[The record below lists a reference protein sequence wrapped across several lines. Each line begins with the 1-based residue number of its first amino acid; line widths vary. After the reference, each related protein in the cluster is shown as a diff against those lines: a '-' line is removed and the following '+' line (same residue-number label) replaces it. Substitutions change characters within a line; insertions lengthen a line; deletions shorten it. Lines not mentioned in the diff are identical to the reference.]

1 MLEPSGSIAARAAD
15 FSLLGDPK
23 VDLSPMESSRPRIE
37 WMDLVKG
44 TTVLVVVLFHSVIHM
59 EAISKDDNVTSVWF
73 TSMNV
78 LEPMRMPLFF
88 MVSGMLAAGAI
99 ARPWRMSRRRT
110 YGMTYLYIMWS
121 AIFFTVV
128 ALYVNTGFVA
138 AISQFPGRLLVGS
151 SGYWYLY
158 ALLLYFI
165 VAKLLRRYP
174 MWIIVALAVGLN
186 LMRAPVAQWNR
197 DFFVNIDAGS
207 AMTAIVTNL
216 VFFLI
221 GAYYKELIAQ
231 ITRWASWLWVGVLL
245 VPAIAYGIWRSA
257 VPSTWEQSYLP
268 ISLIWIVAGVMA
280 ASLLVQ
286 WEAPRKFGTFFG
298 ARTLPIFVVQFPLLM
313 CLSSYLR
320 NNDPAYMHN
329 PIVQAVFP
337 IVMTAMLVAA
347 ALLLYWVTR
356 NNIGKYLFEAPAWAV
371 REVHAGKSESVSL
384 DPSGARDLSQ
394 AAR

>member
-1 MLEPSGSIAARAAD
+1 
-15 FSLLGDPK
+15 
-23 VDLSPMESSRPRIE
+23 METARPRIE

-59 EAISKDDNVTSVWF
+59 EAISKEDNVTAVWF

-88 MVSGMLAAGAI
+88 MVSGMLAAGAVS
-99 ARPWRMSRRRT
+99 RPWRLSRRRT
-110 YGMTYLYIMWS
+110 YGMTYLYILWS

-128 ALYVNTGFVA
+128 SLYVNTGFVA
-138 AISQFPGRLLVGS
+138 AVTQLPGRLLVGS
-151 SGYWYLY
+151 SGYWYIY

-165 VAKLLRRYP
+165 AAKLLRRYP
-174 MWIIVALAVGLN
+174 AWIIVALAIMLN
-186 LMRAPVAQWNR
+186 LLRAPVAQWNR
-197 DFFVNIDAGS
+197 DFMVNIDAGS

-221 GAYYKELIAQ
+221 GAYYKELLTQ
-231 ITRWASWLWVGVLL
+231 ITRWASWLWVALLL

-257 VPSTWEQSYLP
+257 YPEMWEQTYLP

-280 ASLLVQ
+280 AYLLVQ

-313 CLSSYLR
+313 CLSSYLH

-329 PIVQAVFP
+329 PFVQACFP
-337 IVMTAMLVAA
+337 IVVTSMLVAA

-356 NNIGKYLFEAPAWAV
+356 NNLGKFLFEAPAWAI
-371 REVHAGKSESVSL
+371 RESSAHTPGKHELQGSSA
-384 DPSGARDLSQ
+384 DDLSK

>member
-1 MLEPSGSIAARAAD
+1 MREPSGSIAARAVD
-15 FSLLGDPK
+15 LSLPARPK
-23 VDLSPMESSRPRIE
+23 VDLPTMQTARPRIE

-44 TTVLVVVLFHSVIHM
+44 STVLIVVLFHSVNQM
-59 EAISKDDNVTSVWF
+59 ESITKDDNVSAVWF

-110 YGMTYLYIMWS
+110 YGMTYLYLLWS

-128 ALYVNTGFVA
+128 AFYVNSGWLA
-138 AISQFPGRLLVGS
+138 AITQFPGRLLVGS

-165 VAKLLRRYP
+165 VAKLLRRHP
-174 MWIIVALAVGLN
+174 AWIIVALAVILN
-186 LMRAPVAQWNR
+186 LLRPSVAQWNR
-197 DFFVNIDAGS
+197 DFMIDIDGGS
-207 AMTAIVTNL
+207 MMTSIVTNL

-221 GAYYKELIAQ
+221 GAYYKELLTQ
-231 ITRWASWLWVGVLL
+231 ITRWASWLWVGALL
-245 VPAIAYGIWRSA
+245 IPVVAYGIWRSA
-257 VPSTWEQSYLP
+257 YPSTWEQTYFP

-280 ASLLVQ
+280 AYLLVQ
-286 WEAPRKFGTFFG
+286 WEAPRKFGIFFG

-313 CLSSYLR
+313 CLSSYLH
-320 NNDPAYMHN
+320 NNDPEFMHH
-329 PIVQAVFP
+329 PIVQLVFP
-337 IVMTAMLVAA
+337 IVMTSLLVAA

-356 NNIGKYLFEAPAWAV
+356 NNLGRYLFEAPAWAV
-371 REVHAGKSESVSL
+371 REQSARKRLALGTESWT
-384 DPSGARDLSQ
+384 PRDLSQ
-394 AAR
+394 ASR